1 MQAWQFRINRGGTTV
16 LNAYRAPP
24 LQTYLKGPSAQ
35 LYELDP
41 RARFE
46 LMQSN
51 GGLAALERFRA
62 FASVLFGSAGGPI
75 GFAMSGTSSDLSLL
89 DGQLPRRFE
98 HRIAGVQ
105 LQQTIL
111 NVHTSAAGARQLRRA
126 DGSAEPIGA
135 TASFAVEDGDEM
147 NLLTPGG
154 GGLGMQP

>member
-1 MQAWQFRINRGGTTV
+1 MQAWQFRIDRGSATV
-16 LNAYRAPP
+16 LDAYRAPP

-35 LYELDP
+35 RYELDLG
-41 RARFE
+41 ARLE

-75 GFAMSGTSSDLSLL
+75 GFAISGTSSDLSLF

-105 LQQTIL
+105 LQKTIL
-111 NVHTSAAGARQLRRA
+111 NVHASAAGARQLRRA
-126 DGSAEPIGA
+126 NGSAKPIGA
-135 TASFAVEDGDEM
+135 TASFAVEDGNEL
-147 NLLTPGG
+147 NLLTPVGG
-154 GGLGMQP
+154 DLWVQP